1 MKNDRYR
8 FPQMNR
14 RSAFWFLMVAVMVL
28 LPLRSPAPLI
38 YVPGEGWYYE
48 PYGES
53 AQWQR
58 TRAKDQLQAAEDA
71 FTAKNYS
78 VALRAARR
86 VLRVWPFSDYA
97 PRAEYLV
104 GRCMEVKGKDEAAFN
119 AYQHIIEKY
128 PKSAEYNEVLWRQF
142 AIADRFL
149 NGEWFRLWNTIPI
162 YSSMDETAKLYDK
175 IVANG
180 PYSEVAPHAQLNIG
194 AAREKQR
201 DFASAVAAY
210 DTAAD
215 RYNGEPLIAA
225 DAMYRA
231 GVAWQKQAD
240 TAEYD
245 QSAAA
250 QAIAAYTDFQVV
262 FPDDPRVAT
271 AQDAI
276 VKLKAEQV
284 RGSFEIA
291 KFYESNHKWA
301 GAIIYYNDV
310 LQLDA
315 NSPLAAQ
322 ARQRIEIL
330 KPRLQ
335 AAPQG

>member
-1 MKNDRYR
+1 
-8 FPQMNR
+8 MNR
-14 RSAFWFLMVAVMVL
+14 RLGFWFLIVAAVVL
-28 LPLRSPAPLI
+28 LPLRSPAPLM

-48 PYGES
+48 PYGET
-53 AQWQR
+53 AKWQR
-58 TRAKDQLQAAEDA
+58 TRAKDQLQVAEDA

-78 VALRAARR
+78 TTLRAAQR

-97 PRAEYLV
+97 PRAAYLI
-104 GRCMEVKGKDEAAFN
+104 GRCQEIDGKDEAAFN
-119 AYQHIIEKY
+119 SYQKIIEKY
-128 PKSAEYNEVLWRQF
+128 PKSAQYNEVLWRQF
-142 AIADRFL
+142 GIAGRFL
-149 NGEWFRLWNTIPI
+149 NGELFRLWNLIPL

-194 AAREKQR
+194 AAQEKQKNYA
-201 DFASAVAAY
+201 DAVKAY
-210 DTAAD
+210 NTAAD
-215 RYNGEPLIAA
+215 RYNGQPLIAA

-250 QAIAAYTDFQVV
+250 QAIAAYTDFMVV
-262 FPDDPRVAT
+262 FPDDRRVAD
-271 AQDAI
+271 AQNAI
-276 VKLKAEQV
+276 IKLKAEQV
-284 RGSFEIA
+284 RGSFQIA

-301 GAIIYYNDV
+301 GAIIYYQGV

-330 KPRLQ
+330 KTRLQ
-335 AAPQG
+335 TAPQK

>member
-1 MKNDRYR
+1 MKIGRYR
-8 FPQMNR
+8 LSQMNR
-14 RSAFWFLMVAVMVL
+14 RSGFWFLIVAAVVL

-48 PYGES
+48 PYGET
-53 AQWQR
+53 AKWQG
-58 TRAKDQLQAAEDA
+58 TRAKDQLQVAEDA
-71 FTAKNYS
+71 FAAKNYS
-78 VALRAARR
+78 LTLRAAHR

-97 PRAEYLV
+97 PRAAYLI
-104 GRCMEVKGKDEAAFN
+104 GRCLEVSGKDEAAFK
-119 AYQHIIEKY
+119 AYQNIIEKY
-128 PKSAEYNEVLWRQF
+128 PKSAQYNEVLWRQF
-142 AIADRFL
+142 AIAGRFL

-194 AAREKQR
+194 AAHEKEKNYA
-201 DFASAVAAY
+201 DAVKAY
-210 DTAAD
+210 NTAAD
-215 RYNGEPLIAA
+215 RYNGQPLIAA

-250 QAIAAYTDFQVV
+250 QAIGAYTDFTVV
-262 FPDDPRVAT
+262 FPDDQRVTT
-271 AQDAI
+271 AQGAI
-276 VKLKAEQV
+276 TKLKAEQV

-291 KFYESNHKWA
+291 KFYEFNHKWA

-335 AAPQG
+335 AAPQK